1 MLHSADGTCRD
12 WRGLAEKAG
21 FTTNEIKDF
30 EYREAVDVQ
39 ILEYRYVY
47 FTATAQCITDIRST
61 VAFYSIHKMRRSK
74 ILNVRGKTGL
84 VRRSS

>member
-39 ILEYRYVY
+39 ILEYRYSA
-47 FTATAQCITDIRST
+47 ATAKCIQDIRST
-61 VAFYSIHKMRRSK
+61 EAFYIAFLR
-74 ILNVRGKTGL
+74 
-84 VRRSS
+84 

>member
-1 MLHSADGTCRD
+1 MVGFIHCWATIQLPYSNKRIEYRLRLQLDRRKLLHSADGTCRD

-39 ILEYRYVY
+39 ILEYRYSA
-47 FTATAQCITDIRST
+47 ATA
-61 VAFYSIHKMRRSK
+61 
-74 ILNVRGKTGL
+74 
-84 VRRSS
+84 

>member
-1 MLHSADGTCRD
+1 MPSPLQLDRRKLLHSADGTCRD

-30 EYREAVDVQ
+30 EYREAADVQ

-47 FTATAQCITDIRST
+47 FATAQYIYTISGERLVT
-61 VAFYSIHKMRRSK
+61 YG
-74 ILNVRGKTGL
+74 VRP
-84 VRRSS
+84 VRVSFRPG